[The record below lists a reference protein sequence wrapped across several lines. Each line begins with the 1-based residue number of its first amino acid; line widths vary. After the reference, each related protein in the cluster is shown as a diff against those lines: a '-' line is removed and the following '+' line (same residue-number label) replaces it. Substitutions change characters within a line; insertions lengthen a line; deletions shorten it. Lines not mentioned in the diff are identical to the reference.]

1 MTAEFLTD
9 AFTKTNRAA
18 IISDGGLDSC
28 ETKLI
33 SITHDSENHVV
44 ILFEDGN
51 DEITDR
57 TITFTLPE

>member
-1 MTAEFLTD
+1 MHL
-9 AFTKTNRAA
+9 

-44 ILFEDGN
+44 ILFEDDN